1 MKVTLTGLMGIDLE
15 KHITIDMHKSLGKIS
30 NRSNPKVYV
39 KLEELLNN
47 MEQMSFDTIH
57 CMGYVGSNKE
67 NIVPISLCKG
77 LVKKIT
83 SLHLEYEC
91 LIVGRHTKIY
101 PELKA
106 TSLTMHL
113 YYNSM
118 NNDFYEKILKETGKI
133 YEINKKSEVLM
144 SYKKN
149 NITITVNTLKEPA
162 HFSKLIELVTYMY
175 EVVYLTEG
183 FFPKR
188 IGMSTKLTT
197 MEEETQIYY
206 RFDKCY
212 QGHKS
217 MNTEIGAQIFKRDTI
232 LKEWILFRKKTDS
245 LFDYY
250 LYATNSLQFI
260 DVDLF
265 HLITV
270 LEGYSKY
277 TEVINNVDIR
287 NKKNNN
293 RRQTYVK
300 LYDRLQDL
308 ASTTP
313 ECQIIFATQ
322 IEEKQDYL
330 LRLVDHRNDFS
341 HQFQYKKPF
350 DEEEMREFYHK
361 INLLLRVL
369 FFREVGVDVQDR
381 QIRAIIRKYFNTR
394 SFLPAYNRVLKYDG
408 VVASYDENG
417 EEYIEEKTDDNTNGT
432 TNSYY

>member
-1 MKVTLTGLMGIDLE
+1 MKVTLTGIMGYELE
-15 KHITIDMHKSLGKIS
+15 KPLTIDMHKSLGKIT
-30 NRSNPKVYV
+30 NRSNPKLYV

-47 MEQMSFDTIH
+47 MEQMSFDSMH

-67 NIVPISLCKG
+67 KIVPITLCKG

-83 SLHLEYEC
+83 SLHLDYEC
-91 LIVGRHTKIY
+91 LIVGKHTKIY
-101 PELKA
+101 PELKS
-106 TSLTMHL
+106 TSLTMVL

-118 NNDFYEKILKETGKI
+118 NNDFYEKILKETGKL
-133 YEINKKSEVLM
+133 YEINKKSEVTM
-144 SYKKN
+144 SYHKN
-149 NITITVNTLKEPA
+149 NIKIKVDTLKEPA
-162 HFSKLIELVTYMY
+162 YFSKLIEIVTYMY
-175 EVVYLTEG
+175 EVIYLTEG

-188 IGMSTKLTT
+188 IGMTTKLAC
-197 MEEETQIYY
+197 MEEETQIFY

-277 TEVINNVDIR
+277 TEVINHTSDK
-287 NKKNNN
+287 NKKNNK
-293 RRQTYVK
+293 RQTYVK
-300 LYDRLQDL
+300 LYDRITAL
-308 ASTTP
+308 SEETP
-313 ECQIIFATQ
+313 ECQIIFASQ
-322 IEEKQDYL
+322 IEENQNYILK
-330 LRLVDHRNDFS
+330 LVDHRNDFS

-381 QIRAIIRKYFNTR
+381 QIRAIIRKYFNSR
-394 SFLPAYNRVLKYDG
+394 NFVPAYNNILKNDG
-408 VVASYDENG
+408 QVVNYDENG
-417 EEYIEEKTDDNTNGT
+417 NEYIKEDTEDITN
-432 TNSYY
+432 NHY

>member
-1 MKVTLTGLMGIDLE
+1 MKVTLTGIMGFELE
-15 KHITIDMHKSLGKIS
+15 KPINIDMHKSLGKITT
-30 NRSNPKVYV
+30 RSNPKLYT

-47 MEQMSFDTIH
+47 MEQMSFDSMH
-57 CMGYVGSNKE
+57 CTGYVGSNKE
-67 NIVPISLCKG
+67 NIVPITLCKG
-77 LVKKIT
+77 MVKKIT
-83 SLHLEYEC
+83 SLHLDYEC
-91 LIVGRHTKIY
+91 LIVGQHTKIY

-106 TSLTMHL
+106 TSLTMVL

-118 NNDFYEKILKETGKI
+118 NNGFYEKILKETGKI
-133 YEINKKSEVLM
+133 YEINKKSEVVM
-144 SYKKN
+144 SYNKN
-149 NITITVNTLKEPA
+149 NITIKVDTLKEPA
-162 HFSKLIELVTYMY
+162 YFSKLIEIVTYMY

-188 IGMSTKLTT
+188 IGMTT
-197 MEEETQIYY
+197 QLVDTEEETQIFY

-277 TEVINNVDIR
+277 TEVINQSTDK
-287 NKKNNN
+287 NKKYK
-293 RRQTYVK
+293 RQTYVK
-300 LYDRLQDL
+300 LYDRLMDL
-308 ASTTP
+308 TQSTP
-313 ECQIIFATQ
+313 ECLIIFASQ
-322 IEEKQDYL
+322 IEAKMDYIL
-330 LRLVDHRNDFS
+330 KLVDHRNDFS

-381 QIRAIIRKYFNTR
+381 QIRAIIRKYFNSR
-394 SFLPAYNRVLKYDG
+394 SFVPAYNKILRADG
-408 VVASYDENG
+408 QIFGYDENG
-417 EEYIEEKTDDNTNGT
+417 VEFLEVPTENGT
-432 TNSYY
+432 NNSY

>member
-1 MKVTLTGLMGIDLE
+1 MKVTLTGIMGYELE
-15 KHITIDMHKSLGKIS
+15 KPLTIDMHKSLGKITT
-30 NRSNPKVYV
+30 RSNPKLYV

-47 MEQMSFDTIH
+47 MEQMSFDSMH

-67 NIVPISLCKG
+67 KIVPITLCKG

-83 SLHLEYEC
+83 SLHLDYEC
-91 LIVGRHTKIY
+91 LIVGTHTKIY

-106 TSLTMHL
+106 TKLTMVL

-118 NNDFYEKILKETGKI
+118 NNDFYEKILKATGKV
-133 YEINKKSEVLM
+133 YEVNKKSEVTM
-144 SYKKN
+144 SFEKN
-149 NITITVNTLKEPA
+149 NIKITVDTLKEPA
-162 HFSKLIELVTYMY
+162 YFSKLIELVTYMY
-175 EVVYLTEG
+175 EVIYLTEG

-188 IGMSTKLTT
+188 IGMTTKLTS

-217 MNTEIGAQIFKRDTI
+217 MNTEIGAQVFKRDTI

-277 TEVINNVDIR
+277 TEVINQPLDK
-287 NKKNNN
+287 NKKHQNKNKP
-293 RRQTYVK
+293 YVK
-300 LYDRLQDL
+300 LYDRITELNQN
-308 ASTTP
+308 TP
-313 ECQIIFATQ
+313 ECQIIFASQ
-322 IEEKQDYL
+322 IEANMNYVLK
-330 LRLVDHRNDFS
+330 LVDHRNDFS

-381 QIRAIIRKYFNTR
+381 QIRAIIRKYFSSRN
-394 SFLPAYNRVLKYDG
+394 FVPAYNRILKNDG
-408 VVASYDENG
+408 QVINYDENG
-417 EEYIEEKTDDNTNGT
+417 NEYTEEKTEDGIN
-432 TNSYY
+432 NSY

>member
-1 MKVTLTGLMGIDLE
+1 MKVTLTEIMGYELE

-30 NRSNPKVYV
+30 HRSNPKLYSR
-39 KLEELLNN
+39 LEELLNN
-47 MEQMSFDTIH
+47 MEQMSFDSMH
-57 CMGYVGSNKE
+57 CMGYVGGNKE
-67 NIVPISLCKG
+67 KLVPISLCKG

-83 SLHLEYEC
+83 SLHLDYEC
-91 LIVGRHTKIY
+91 LIVGQHTKIY

-106 TSLTMHL
+106 TTLTMKL

-118 NNDFYEKILKETGKI
+118 NNEFYEKILTEAGKV
-133 YEINKKSEVLM
+133 YEINKKSEVTM
-144 SYKKN
+144 SYEKN
-149 NITITVNTLKEPA
+149 NITIKVDTLKEPA

-188 IGMSTKLTT
+188 IGMTTKLTC

-277 TEVINNVDIR
+277 TEVINNPENK
-287 NKKNNN
+287 NKKGNK
-293 RRQTYVK
+293 RQTYVK
-300 LYDRLQDL
+300 LYDRLRDL
-308 ASTTP
+308 SLNTP
-313 ECQIIFATQ
+313 ECQIIFASQ
-322 IEEKQDYL
+322 IEEKQDYM

-381 QIRAIIRKYFNTR
+381 QIRAIIRKYFNSR
-394 SFLPAYNRVLKYDG
+394 SFVPAYNRILKSDG
-408 VVASYDENG
+408 QVVNYDENG
-417 EEYIEEKTDDNTNGT
+417 EEYIEQKTDSVV
-432 TNSYY
+432 TNSY

>member
-1 MKVTLTGLMGIDLE
+1 MKVTLTGIMGFVLE
-15 KHITIDMHKSLGKIS
+15 KPITIDMHKSLGKIS
-30 NRSNPKVYV
+30 HRSNPKLYS

-47 MEQMSFDTIH
+47 MEQMSFDSMH
-57 CMGYVGSNKE
+57 CMGYVGSQKE

-77 LVKKIT
+77 LIKKIT
-83 SLHLEYEC
+83 SLHLDYEC
-91 LIVGRHTKIY
+91 LIVGQHTKIY

-106 TSLTMHL
+106 TSLTMEL

-118 NNDFYEKILKETGKI
+118 NNEFYEKILTETGKI
-133 YEINKKSEVLM
+133 YEINKKSEVTM
-144 SYKKN
+144 SYDSN
-149 NITITVNTLKEPA
+149 IITIKVDTLKEPA
-162 HFSKLIELVTYMY
+162 DFSKLIELVTYMY
-175 EVVYLTEG
+175 EVIYLTEG

-188 IGMSTKLTT
+188 IGMTTKLIN

-217 MNTEIGAQIFKRDTI
+217 LNTEIGAQIFKRDTI

-277 TEVINNVDIR
+277 TELINQPE
-287 NKKNNN
+287 KKNNKN
-293 RRQTYVK
+293 NKRQTYVK
-300 LYDRLQDL
+300 LYDRLSDL
-308 ASTTP
+308 SKNTP
-313 ECQIIFATQ
+313 ECQIIFASQ
-322 IEEKQDYL
+322 IEEKQDYI

-381 QIRAIIRKYFNTR
+381 QIRAIIRKYFNSR
-394 SFLPAYNRVLKYDG
+394 SFVPAYNRILKNDG
-408 VVASYDENG
+408 LVVSYDENG
-417 EEYIEEKTDDNTNGT
+417 VEYVEEKKIDEVS
-432 TNSYY
+432 NSY